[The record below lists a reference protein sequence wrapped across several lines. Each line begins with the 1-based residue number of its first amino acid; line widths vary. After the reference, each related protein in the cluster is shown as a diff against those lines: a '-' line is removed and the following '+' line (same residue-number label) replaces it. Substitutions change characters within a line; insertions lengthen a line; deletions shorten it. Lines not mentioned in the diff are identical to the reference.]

1 MDSLHFC
8 VIDGI
13 KVQNKINKLI
23 DNEKLEL
30 IKYNFVPEM

>member
-1 MDSLHFC
+1 MEL
-8 VIDGI
+8 
-13 KVQNKINKLI
+13 KYKNKINKLI